1 MIFSTDVTKSDERYA
16 DEFTASG
23 HGSIIL
29 CTPEFKE
36 DTPEKPIAMIGTI
49 NKFIAISLV
58 FVMSLSN
65 ATLTLAQSSS
75 GSSSPDTRSPV
86 IELEAIGEAQA
97 DTSQVFTVQV
107 VDDRLLKDVILYHR
121 RDGQQAFS
129 RVEMNPLA
137 DSAFFTATLTTDPA
151 DLRSIQ
157 YYIQARDEG
166 GNRTVQGYAFDP
178 YTRVLIANN
187 TVIEYQP
194 IEPANTVSSSNG
206 GVRWW
211 HIALGVVLAGA
222 LVSAASGGDSG
233 GAADGTV
240 PLTVNVTGLQ

>member
-1 MIFSTDVTKSDERYA
+1 
-16 DEFTASG
+16 
-23 HGSIIL
+23 
-29 CTPEFKE
+29 
-36 DTPEKPIAMIGTI
+36 
-49 NKFIAISLV
+49 
-58 FVMSLSN
+58 MSLSN
-65 ATLTLAQSSS
+65 ATFTLAQSSS

-97 DTSQVFTVQV
+97 DKSQVFTVQV

-129 RVEMNPLA
+129 RVVMNPLA
-137 DSAFFTATLTTDPA
+137 DSAFFTTSITTDPT

-187 TVIEYQP
+187 TIIDNQP
-194 IEPANTVSSSNG
+194 IVPAETVSSSG
-206 GVRWW
+206 GIRWW
-211 HIALGVVLAGA
+211 HIALGVIAVGA
-222 LVSAASGGDSG
+222 LLSAADGGDSG
-233 GAADGTV
+233 AGDDGTV